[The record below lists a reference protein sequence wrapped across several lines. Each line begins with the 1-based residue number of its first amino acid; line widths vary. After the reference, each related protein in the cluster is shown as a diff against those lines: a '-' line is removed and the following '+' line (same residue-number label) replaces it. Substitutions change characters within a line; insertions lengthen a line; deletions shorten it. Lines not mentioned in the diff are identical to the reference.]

1 MIVADTNLISYLL
14 LTGSHSE
21 VAEQVLQKDAEW
33 IAPLLWKSE
42 FRNVLALYVRQ
53 TILTLDEAFS
63 ILDAA
68 DELMAGNAYEVSAYR
83 VLQLT
88 QQSGCSAYDCEF
100 VVLAEDMQVPLVTSD
115 RKILTAFPNLAV
127 SPREFC
133 EPSNPEKY

>member
-1 MIVADTNLISYLL
+1 MLN
-14 LTGSHSE
+14 GF
-21 VAEQVLQKDAEW
+21 
-33 IAPLLWKSE
+33 APLLWKSE